1 MKLLTLFSNITN
13 LNIIKDEFGPYREY
27 FSYVPIIKLVFPLF
41 ISLILLSILKLLRRK
56 SSNSILGKRKIQE
69 IAFLKDI
76 VLEVHYAACY
86 CGSDSALIR
95 RCKALLELYPAACNI
110 PMYEHQ
116 YTPFLRA
123 CWNGCAE
130 LIAYMIRIGANIE
143 VRTDAGEGGVYL
155 ATYSAVRNKT
165 NDFSAIKILI
175 SAGLDVNQARHDGLR
190 PLDLAALKGHS
201 RLVRFLLAHGAAPT
215 DQQDISMI
223 IGKM

>member
-1 MKLLTLFSNITN
+1 M
-13 LNIIKDEFGPYREY
+13 
-27 FSYVPIIKLVFPLF
+27 
-41 ISLILLSILKLLRRK
+41 
-56 SSNSILGKRKIQE
+56 SS
-69 IAFLKDI
+69 I
-76 VLEVHYAACY
+76 VLRLRLGADPALQGAA
-86 CGSDSALIR
+86 
-95 RCKALLELYPAACNI
+95 
-110 PMYEHQ
+110 
-116 YTPFLRA
+116 
-123 CWNGCAE
+123 
-130 LIAYMIRIGANIE
+130 GAVPSCIQHTHVRTSIHAVLE

-201 RLVRFLLAHGAAPT
+201 RLVRFLLAHGATPT